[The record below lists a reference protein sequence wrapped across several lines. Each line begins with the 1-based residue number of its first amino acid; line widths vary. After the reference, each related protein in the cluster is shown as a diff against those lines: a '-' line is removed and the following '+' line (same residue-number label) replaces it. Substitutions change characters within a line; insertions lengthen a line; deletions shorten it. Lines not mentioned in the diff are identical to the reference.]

1 VNVTSPDPAEEPLGQ
16 GVRPDHTRVEE
27 VARVLAA
34 SRQPLLFCHRS
45 PDGDTVG
52 AALALALALRA
63 KGAAPTVVCPDA
75 LPPSLLFLPQSSLVV
90 TTLADAPDLLVCVDV
105 SDPGLLGSMKDDL
118 ERLRLDGPR
127 TLINIDHHASDPL
140 YGDVNLVDTTAAST
154 AEIVYDLVTALG
166 VTLTRD
172 MATALLTGIIND
184 THSFQNANSSSRAF
198 GVASTLVE
206 AGADAAVITYNLL
219 LRREPQAALLWG
231 QVLATLRLDD
241 GGRAASAVA
250 TTEMLHACNA
260 TTTDLDGVVEF
271 IRGID
276 GVEMA
281 FLLKPA
287 ADGRFKA
294 SIRTSDRVD
303 AVLLTG
309 AFGGGGHR
317 RAAGCDLDGPVDVA
331 RERLLARYR
340 ELTPTRG

>member
-1 VNVTSPDPAEEPLGQ
+1 VNVMNPDPAEEPLGE
-16 GVRPDHTRVEE
+16 GVRPDHAHVEE
-27 VARVLAA
+27 VARVLGAA
-34 SRQPLLFCHRS
+34 QRPLLFCHRS
-45 PDGDTVG
+45 PDGDTIG
-52 AALALALALRA
+52 AALALAMALRA
-63 KGAAPTVVCPDA
+63 RGAAPTIACSDP
-75 LPPSLLFLPQSSLVV
+75 LPPSLLFLPQSALVV
-90 TTLADAPDLLVCVDV
+90 TSPTEDPDLLVSVDV
-105 SDPGLLGSMKDDL
+105 SDPGLLGTMKADL

-127 TLINIDHHASDPL
+127 TLVNIDHHASDPL
-140 YGDVNLVDTTAAST
+140 YGDVNLVDVTAAST

-172 MATALLTGIIND
+172 MAMAMLTGIIND
-184 THSFQNANSSSRAF
+184 THSFQNANSSSRAL
-198 GVASTLVE
+198 GVASTLVA
-206 AGADAAVITYNLL
+206 AGADAALVSYNLL

-241 GGRAASAVA
+241 GGRAASAIA
-250 TTEMLHACNA
+250 TAEMLRACNA
-260 TTTDLDGVVEF
+260 ATTDLDGVVEF

-276 GVEMA
+276 GVDLA

-287 ADGRFKA
+287 AEGHFKA
-294 SIRTSDRVD
+294 SIRTSERVD

-340 ELTPTRG
+340 ELATPRG